1 VARGAIERT
10 LVTLAWSLF
19 LLYVVVTLGLAWLGH
34 RKTHSLESYAVGD
47 RNMSPWVAGL
57 ALAAT
62 MTSTATFIV
71 NPGIVYAYGLSAV
84 LGYGMAA
91 GIGLTLGI
99 VTLSKGFR
107 RHGVRQ
113 QILTLPHWIGTRY
126 GDRRLT
132 IFYAFVNLLLMAMV
146 VLVCYSMAGLMMVV
160 LGLESLVPGWGFEV
174 ALAGTIL
181 FVFAYIFFGG
191 TYAHAFTN
199 MAQGSVMIVV
209 AAMLIGSG
217 WHLFDGRLLERLAAI
232 DPLLA
237 APVNPAS
244 LLFRNYLEV
253 FGANFIVGFALAV
266 QPHFIIKSL
275 YVRRERDVNLYLAV
289 AVVCG
294 VLFNL
299 VLLCGLYARV
309 DAGAFIAEYT
319 AANRMGIDG
328 VMPAYILHA
337 FSPSTGVVISIALLA
352 AGMST
357 LDGMLVAISSIFAHD
372 VYLAWGSRRAAAD
385 RMAAAFKVS
394 RYSLIGFGLLAFVL
408 SLVQHA
414 HKQLSVAI
422 FAQEGV
428 YAMFAATFVPVLF
441 GMFPLRI
448 PGRIVLTASV
458 VALAVH
464 FTVRYARLSILTPA
478 DFTNPA
484 LTASYGLIASLL
496 VVGGWWL
503 ATRVRSASM
512 SSPVDE
518 RQR

>member
-1 VARGAIERT
+1 VI
-10 LVTLAWSLF
+10 LAWTLF
-19 LLYVVVTLGLAWLGH
+19 LLYVVVTLVLAWLGH
-34 RKTHSLESYAVGD
+34 RRTHSLESYAVGD

-84 LGYGMAA
+84 LGYGVAA
-91 GIGLTLGI
+91 GLGLTLGI
-99 VTLSKGFR
+99 VILSKGFR

-132 IFYAFVNLLLMAMV
+132 IFYALVNLLLIAMV

-160 LGLESLVPGWGFEV
+160 LGLETIVPGWGFEV
-174 ALAGTIL
+174 ALAATIL

-191 TYAHAFTN
+191 TYAHAYTN
-199 MAQGSVMIVV
+199 MAQGFIMILV
-209 AAMLIGSG
+209 ASLLVGSG
-217 WHLFDGRLLERLAAI
+217 LHLFEGGLLDRLAAI

-237 APVNPAS
+237 SPVNPSS
-244 LLFRNYLEV
+244 LLFRNLFEV

-275 YVRRERDVNLYLAV
+275 YVRRDRDVNLYLTV
-289 AVVCG
+289 AIVCG

-299 VLLCGLYARV
+299 VLLCGLYARI
-309 DAGAFIAEYT
+309 DAAAFITEYT
-319 AANRMGIDG
+319 TANRMGIDG

-337 FSPSTGVVISIALLA
+337 FSSSTGVLISIALLA

-357 LDGMLVAISSIFAHD
+357 LDGMLVAISAIFAHD
-372 VYLAWGSRRAAAD
+372 VYLAAGGGGTSQEA

-394 RYSLIGFGLLAFVL
+394 RYSLIGFGVLAFVL
-408 SLVQHA
+408 SILQHEY
-414 HKQLSVAI
+414 KQLSVAI

-441 GMFPLRI
+441 GMFPIRV
-448 PGRIVLTASV
+448 PARVVLSASI

-464 FTVRYARLSILTPA
+464 FGVRYGRLTLATSA
-478 DFTNPA
+478 DYTNPA
-484 LTASYGLIASLL
+484 LTASYGLLASLL
-496 VVGGWWL
+496 VVGVWWVVARL
-503 ATRVRSASM
+503 RDGAAATTATDSV
-512 SSPVDE
+512 
-518 RQR
+518 Q